1 MSRNV
6 SHRGISRGAEL
17 SDAAQACELPLTEL
31 LRVFKLLADETRLLI
46 LVRLMQSGEQH
57 VRSLCEHLQQGQ
69 PAVSHHLALL
79 RQAGLIACR
88 RSGKHNFYRLSAPWL
103 QSMLEDWSRPLADHA
118 LGDESS
124 ERRDESSEHRNG
136 PALAAEPLEVLV

>member
-1 MSRNV
+1 MSQN
-6 SHRGISRGAEL
+6 STNAGP
-17 SDAAQACELPLTEL
+17 LPGTLHLVDLTVPEL

-46 LVRLMQSGEQH
+46 LVRLIQAGEQH

-88 RSGKHNFYRLSAPWL
+88 RSGKHNYYRLSSPWL
-103 QSMLEDWSRPLADHA
+103 RTMLEAWTHPAATL
-118 LGDESS
+118 
-124 ERRDESSEHRNG
+124 ERVAEPTDDRDDAH
-136 PALAAEPLEVLV
+136 AAEAMELLV